1 MRHVIILRDDG
12 TPLTAKQTS
21 DWVGPTVGM
30 FQTTLYSPYLAP
42 IDFHPLDPL
51 NHVAGTLL
59 ASDADV
65 KEAVTSC
72 LLTFDIRSYA
82 PRHKSWCHGGMDAF

>member
-1 MRHVIILRDDG
+1 MTWRTNPGLWDELPAVSSQVYHNNTEQFSFR
-12 TPLTAKQTS
+12 
-21 DWVGPTVGM
+21 
-30 FQTTLYSPYLAP
+30 
-42 IDFHPLDPL
+42 PLDHL
-51 NHVAGTLL
+51 NHVVGTLL

-65 KEAVTSC
+65 NEAVASC

>member
-1 MRHVIILRDDG
+1 MRH
-12 TPLTAKQTS
+12 TANRNS
-21 DWVGPTVGM
+21 DRVGPTAQM
-30 FQTTLYSPYLAP
+30 FQTTVCGPCLAL

-51 NHVAGTLL
+51 NHVVGKPL

-72 LLTFDIRSYA
+72 LHTFDVSSYA
-82 PRHKSWCHGGMDAF
+82 STHKS